1 MAHLQGRDFFLTQ
14 EVGLIFFGGNLQGW
28 MRRQKVASAGP
39 THFALDCQNPIAE
52 ECPMLESQLKP
63 FVVDE
68 SDRQRAVEELMGLR
82 PRFGNVEELC
92 GPSANIAQMYLPPH
106 VLQSLHSIADPD
118 GRVVQV
124 IENMPTDIVLPCPP
138 TDGKRPSAK
147 STYVSE
153 SALIGPTI
161 AAGFDLMTFAQ
172 EKNGAIPQEVAP
184 VFGLENSNSSASREE
199 FGAHAD
205 NSILDEKVRVLIA
218 LIGLV
223 NECETETYFAS
234 LEDTLSAL
242 PSKTV
247 DLLFQRL
254 YKVRYPES
262 FQMGDDFTKTQS
274 VLYKAPDGATEVKF
288 SAWNIVG
295 INREAED
302 ALTALRNVLPTLLRP
317 IVLKKGTFVLFSNTR
332 CFHSRGRIEG
342 QRWAQRIY
350 CCKPDTLATL
360 QHATGAGPGKRVF
373 DARQLVNL

>member
-1 MAHLQGRDFFLTQ
+1 
-14 EVGLIFFGGNLQGW
+14 
-28 MRRQKVASAGP
+28 
-39 THFALDCQNPIAE
+39 
-52 ECPMLESQLKP
+52 
-63 FVVDE
+63 
-68 SDRQRAVEELMGLR
+68 
-82 PRFGNVEELC
+82 
-92 GPSANIAQMYLPPH
+92 MYLPPH
-106 VLQSLHSIADPD
+106 VLQALYSVSQPD
-118 GRVVQV
+118 GPVVQV
-124 IENMPTDIVLPCPP
+124 IENMPTDPLLPAPP
-138 TDGKRPSAK
+138 TDGQRPASK
-147 STYVSE
+147 TRYVSE
-153 SALIGPTI
+153 SALIGSTI
-161 AAGFDLMTFAQ
+161 AAGFDVMTFAQ

-184 VFGLENSNSSASREE
+184 VIGLENSNSSASRED

-205 NSILDEKVRVLIA
+205 NPILDEKVRVLIA

-223 NECETETYFAS
+223 NERETETYFAS

-262 FQMGDDFTKTQS
+262 FRMGNDFTKTQP
-274 VLYKAPDGATEVKF
+274 VLFKGPDGAIEVKF
-288 SAWNIVG
+288 AAWNNAG
-295 INREAED
+295 INQDAED
-302 ALTALRNVLPTLLRP
+302 ALTALRNVLPKLLRP

-360 QHATGAGPGKRVF
+360 QQATGVGLGSRVF

>member
-1 MAHLQGRDFFLTQ
+1 
-14 EVGLIFFGGNLQGW
+14 
-28 MRRQKVASAGP
+28 
-39 THFALDCQNPIAE
+39 
-52 ECPMLESQLKP
+52 MLESQLKP

-68 SDRQRAVEELMGLR
+68 TDRQRAVKELMGLR
-82 PRFGNVEELC
+82 PKFGNVEELC
-92 GPSANIAQMYLPPH
+92 GPSANIAHMYLPPH

-124 IENMPTDIVLPCPP
+124 IENMPMDIVLPCPP

-184 VFGLENSNSSASREE
+184 VFGLENSNSSASRED

-205 NSILDEKVRVLIA
+205 NPILDEKVRVLIA

-262 FQMGDDFTKTQS
+262 FQMGDDFTKTQP
-274 VLYKAPDGATEVKF
+274 VLFKAPDGATEVKF
-288 SAWNIVG
+288 AAWNNVG

-302 ALTALRNVLPTLLRP
+302 ALTALRNVLPMLLRP